1 MKQILNF
8 NLYEF
13 LTEKIINRFEKHMD
27 LTQVERD
34 KLYYGVISVLMNI
47 IKGIII
53 LSIAIYFGI
62 FKEILIMTVI
72 VAMIRLTSAGLHAK
86 SNLMCTLTTLITY
99 IGGTLLSIHYP
110 VEFNIAFM
118 ICIGLT
124 ILVFIYSPA
133 DTENR
138 PIIGKEKRKK
148 LKFQT
153 LVMAII
159 ILAVSLLILNTTIIN
174 LTMFAM
180 LFQTIS
186 ILPCTYKILKRSWA
200 NYEKYEQKP
209 TR

>member
-13 LTEKIINRFEKHMD
+13 LTEKIINGFEKHMD
-27 LTQVERD
+27 LTQVEKD
-34 KLYYGVISVLMNI
+34 KLYYGVMSVLINI
-47 IKGIII
+47 IKTTMI
-53 LSIAIYFGI
+53 LLIAIYLGI

-86 SNLMCTLTTLITY
+86 NNLMCTLTTLITY
-99 IGGTLLSIHYP
+99 VGGTFLSVNYSI
-110 VEFNIAFM
+110 EFNIAFI

-124 ILVFIYSPA
+124 VLLFIYSPA

-148 LKFQT
+148 LKVQT
-153 LVMAII
+153 LVIAII
-159 ILAVSLLILNTTIIN
+159 ILAVNLFILNTTIIN

-186 ILPCTYKILKRSWA
+186 ILPCTYKLLKRSWA
-200 NYEKYEQKP
+200 NYEKYEQKSI
-209 TR
+209 R